1 MLTRFGSAAL
11 AAGFALTAG
20 LCGCASNHQTKTM
33 ESTMQTTMNVMPPK
47 DLVLL
52 PIPRHV
58 AISDTACFV
67 ARDYVLSFEDVPESS
82 VPRLLADVTACLDS
96 LAGVTPSSEF
106 NILLAVD
113 TKDIPQAEGYTL
125 DIDEGGV
132 LLKGHDAPG
141 LYHGVMTLVQIA
153 RQCAS
158 ARVFPEVHIEDWPDF
173 PNRGVML
180 DIARD
185 KVPEMSTLY
194 GLVDT
199 LAAWKFNQL
208 QLYTE
213 HTYAYRGHHAVWEDA
228 SPMTAAQI
236 RALDAYCK
244 ERFIELVP
252 NQNSFGHMN
261 RWLQHPRYASLAETP
276 DGSDLCPVDPGSI
289 ALLADMYG
297 DMLPNFSSAQFNV
310 GCDETWSLGKGRS
323 KEAVE
328 ARGVG
333 KVYLEFLLK
342 IHDLLQAQGRTMQ
355 FWGDIIMQ
363 HPELIP
369 ELPKD
374 VIAMEWGYEANHPF
388 AAHGKKFA
396 ASGIPF
402 YVVPGTSTWN
412 SLAGRTGN
420 ALANLRNAAENGL
433 ANGAIGYLITDWGD
447 SGHWQFLPASYAGF
461 AYGAAVSWACDIN
474 KDLDLPRALDVHA
487 FADRAGVMGRL
498 ACDLGNAY
506 RICGVEPGNSSVFYM
521 LLLHQREEAL
531 PPKLTVEGL
540 SKTLDYIDKVM
551 ADLPKADMARD
562 DATWITREFT
572 LSAAFMRFACHV
584 GIARLEAG
592 NAGTSALPAAKRHE
606 LAAELEPLLP
616 EFRQVWLL
624 RNRSGGLKDSAGRFE
639 SLLAIL
645 NAE

>member
-1 MLTRFGSAAL
+1 MLTRLSSAAL
-11 AAGFALTAG
+11 AVSFLLMVGI
-20 LCGCASNHQTKTM
+20 CGCATKQHLPTT
-33 ESTMQTTMNVMPPK
+33 EPAMQLTKDVILPK

-52 PIPRHV
+52 PKPRRV
-58 AISDTACFV
+58 AILDTACFV
-67 ARDYVLSFEDVPESS
+67 ARDYALSFEDVPETN
-82 VPRLLADVTACLDS
+82 VARLLADVSACLDS
-96 LAGVTPSSEF
+96 LASATPSSGF
-106 NILLAVD
+106 SILITVD
-113 TKDIPQAEGYTL
+113 AKDVPHAEGYTL
-125 DIDEGGV
+125 DIDEGGI
-132 LLKGHDAPG
+132 LLQGHNAAG

-153 RQCAS
+153 RQCVRAL
-158 ARVFPEVHIEDWPDF
+158 PEVHIQDWPDF
-173 PNRGVML
+173 ANRGVML

-185 KVPEMSTLY
+185 KAPEMSTLY

-199 LAAWKFNQL
+199 LAEWKFNQL

-213 HTYAYRGHHAVWEDA
+213 HTFAYRGHHVVWEDA

-261 RWLQHPRYASLAETP
+261 RWLQHPQYANLAETP

-289 ALLADMYG
+289 ALLADMYS
-297 DMLPNFSSAQFNV
+297 DMLPNFSSTQFNV

-323 KEAVE
+323 KDAAE

-342 IHDLLQAQGRTMQ
+342 IHDLLQKQGRTMQ
-355 FWGDIIMQ
+355 FWGDIIVQ

-412 SLAGRTGN
+412 SLVGRTDN

-433 ANGAIGYLITDWGD
+433 ANGAIGYVVTDWGD

-487 FADRAGVMGRL
+487 FKDRSGVMGRL
-498 ACDLGNAY
+498 AYDLGNAY

-521 LLLHQREEAL
+521 LLLHQLEQTL

-540 SKTLDYIDKVM
+540 NKTLDYIDKVT
-551 ADLPKADMARD
+551 AGLPKADMARED
-562 DATWITREFT
+562 GAWIAREFA
-572 LSAAFMRFACHV
+572 LSASFMRFACRL

-592 NAGTSALPAAKRHE
+592 NVATSAIPAAKRHE
-606 LAAELEPLLP
+606 LAAELEPLIP

-639 SLLAIL
+639 SLLAVL
-645 NAE
+645 KAE